1 MNDDTEKSQ
10 VPQTLLTWKTFQD
23 RVPTSP
29 LKKED
34 WSFRAIRPA
43 NYPYRRLAGLV
54 YLIMRHE
61 KEDMYTDY
69 VRTYQKILTSS
80 KQEVLDKKFSKLF
93 QRFFLSGHR

>member
-1 MNDDTEKSQ
+1 MNDDAEKSQ
-10 VPQTLLTWKTFQD
+10 VPQTPVNMENFLG
-23 RVPTSP
+23 S
-29 LKKED
+29 
-34 WSFRAIRPA
+34 SFRAIRPA

-93 QRFFLSGHR
+93 QRFFCLATDDYN